1 MSGQNIILTIGAILC
16 VVMAFMIIKSKTN
29 KKTNKTN

>member
-16 VVMAFMIIKSKTN
+16 VIMAIAVIKSKT
-29 KKTNKTN
+29 KKAKRH